1 MKSKMFRHDKLT
13 NIVLAF
19 AFLVSATGNIDAS
32 ENIGAFEVNAGSNCP
47 EPAELIIKASRKL
60 EYGYWITL
68 LHADEFLLGGKP
80 LWLDPACYQSELIV
94 HKSHDV
100 ADVISLENYYQ
111 LRERASFSVSF
122 TAIKP
127 RFDKSFDDHKAVSI
141 VGHSGGTSGQ
151 YAHVLS
157 LDKDMHMQSFN
168 IGHYDYSLN
177 FMGDL
182 QVHDAVRVH

>member
-1 MKSKMFRHDKLT
+1 MFRYKKLKI
-13 NIVLAF
+13 IVLAL
-19 AFLVSATGNIDAS
+19 AFLLSVTDNIVAS
-32 ENIGAFEVNAGSNCP
+32 KNIGAFEVDAGSSCP
-47 EPAELIIKASRKL
+47 APADLIIKASRML

-68 LHADEFLLGGKP
+68 LHADEFLLDGKQ
-80 LWLDPACYQSELIV
+80 LWLDPNCYQSELIV
-94 HKSHDV
+94 HKSYDE

-111 LRERASFSVSF
+111 LREKANFSVSF
-122 TAIKP
+122 TAIRP

-157 LDKDMHMQSFN
+157 LGKEIHLQSFN

-177 FMGDL
+177 FMGNLRVQDT
-182 QVHDAVRVH
+182 VRVH